1 MKHFFSIVLLLLCTA
16 EVMAQSQICNPNGN
30 LIIYSNY
37 DGGVLNIDID
47 QNIPNLK
54 IGVVSYEAVSIN
66 ISGPFVSNVTAVTF
80 AGFPST
86 GGSSCGPGSPSGSSS
101 ISGVSSSIVNIANAP
116 PAGLANTNGN
126 NSVIC
131 AYSCNVSSYQGGCN
145 TVDQVVA
152 YFQNQFQGSILRY
165 HFVQYNCWLQSETRS
180 MSQGG
185 NCCLLPPAAP
195 VVDFTASADTICPG
209 ECLDFTDN
217 SLNNPTSWSWVFQ
230 GGTPD
235 TSSSQNPQDIC
246 FLNPG
251 SYTINLTASNA
262 TGSGALNKSIVVKPK
277 PTFTAQPLSV
287 TTNPGNSH
295 QFSTTLSGSNNQLQW
310 QMNDGSGF
318 NNLSNGGQFSGVT
331 SNILTVSN
339 ITLNNNANQYRCIAV
354 LNGCSDTSE
363 IAIMTVVDNTGEAE
377 LLMAGISIS
386 PNPAS
391 QVLNIQCRGRSNLF
405 FQIRDLQGK
414 LVLNDKLQAGL
425 NMITLDQISPGIYL
439 FNIPEIGGACMKLI
453 VE

>member
-1 MKHFFSIVLLLLCTA
+1 
-16 EVMAQSQICNPNGN
+16 
-30 LIIYSNY
+30 
-37 DGGVLNIDID
+37 
-47 QNIPNLK
+47 
-54 IGVVSYEAVSIN
+54 
-66 ISGPFVSNVTAVTF
+66 
-80 AGFPST
+80 
-86 GGSSCGPGSPSGSSS
+86 
-101 ISGVSSSIVNIANAP
+101 
-116 PAGLANTNGN
+116 
-126 NSVIC
+126 
-131 AYSCNVSSYQGGCN
+131 
-145 TVDQVVA
+145 
-152 YFQNQFQGSILRY
+152 
-165 HFVQYNCWLQSETRS
+165 
-180 MSQGG
+180 
-185 NCCLLPPAAP
+185 
-195 VVDFTASADTICPG
+195 
-209 ECLDFTDN
+209 
-217 SLNNPTSWSWVFQ
+217 
-230 GGTPD
+230 
-235 TSSSQNPQDIC
+235 
-246 FLNPG
+246 
-251 SYTINLTASNA
+251 
-262 TGSGALNKSIVVKPK
+262 
-277 PTFTAQPLSV
+277 V

-363 IAIMTVVDNTGEAE
+363 IAVMTVVDNTGEAE

-414 LVLNDKLQAGL
+414 LVLHDKLQAGL